1 VFWNQNLSVTQRDAV
16 ASKASVALH
25 RWTSNREDT
34 VGDPVGQAIDLF
46 VMGGGIRSL
55 PAVVIAKDGDLL
67 KLGVQGLTAGTAV
80 FFQGQDPEPWVYGRV
95 TETESD
101 GVIIQIQGRHRPDR
115 REFARAW
122 GPVHV
127 RYQAVE
133 AEAYEL
139 AARRWLT
146 KGEGIERRWIQPE
159 LFMNFSGS
167 GLRFDGGREVGTGDR
182 VLVGVRVPNDDREH
196 RLTAEVV
203 QSSENSG
210 RSETSETALHFLQ
223 ASEGAIMA
231 LVHFAERIQEQSLED
246 LETLD

>member
-1 VFWNQNLSVTQRDAV
+1 MGDFD
-16 ASKASVALH
+16 
-25 RWTSNREDT
+25 
-34 VGDPVGQAIDLF
+34 VGHAIDLF

-55 PAVVIAKDGDLL
+55 PAIIVHREGDVL
-67 KLGVQGLTAGTAV
+67 KLRVQGLAEGAAV
-80 FFQGQDPEPWVYGRV
+80 FFQSADPEPWVYGRV
-95 TETESD
+95 TGADED
-101 GVIIQIQGRHRPDR
+101 GVIIQIQGHHRPDR

-127 RYQAVE
+127 RYQVVDE
-133 AEAYEL
+133 ESYEL

-167 GLRFDGGREVGTGDR
+167 GLRFDGGQEVGQGDR

-203 QSSENSG
+203 QASSEAD
-210 RSETSETALHFLQ
+210 TALHFLQ

-246 LETLD
+246 LESLD